1 MLVLSRKQG
10 EKIMVGNA
18 TLTVLESKSGRTQIG
33 IDAPKDIAIYREEIA
48 PVLTRHKSLEDELA
62 EALMLMFGSMT
73 EADPLCPKTHQL
85 MRVKIEHAARA
96 QEALSKWRKGGAQ

>member
-48 PVLTRHKSLEDELA
+48 PVLSKHKSLEDELA
-62 EALMLMFGSMT
+62 EALQLVLGSMT
-73 EADPLCPKTHQL
+73 EPDALFPKSHQV
-85 MRVKIEHAARA
+85 MHVKIEHAARA
-96 QEALSKWRKGGAQ
+96 QGALRKGRKGGAA